1 MRFLVT
7 IAVLIFTQLAT
18 AKISELKSYKN
29 FDLKQD
35 FSETWV
41 VFDIDNT
48 LLRQDSMIGT
58 HQWGDSIREHYKSLG
73 TAAVSATVDQ
83 HAAFAKLQDH
93 VSVVP
98 TEKEVYRVLKFLQ
111 KNSIPHFAF
120 TARGANLKAKTLEQ
134 IASLKFHFNDTFP
147 KLNDLK
153 KFEKHYENGVIFA
166 GDVTKGELL
175 KRLVDGATIKP
186 KHIIFIDDRLYNLES
201 IEKELAQ
208 HPIKLT
214 SLRYGGVDHVVN
226 KFDHKLALLLYSFFL
241 ESGVLYPDSKIKKI
255 QNNPLEITKLRNKNY
270 LEKTK
275 TNANIKT
282 CSEISELEYSCRMQQ
297 NKFDRSAIMQ
307 NYRYEKDPIN
317 SYLYFGPW

>member
-1 MRFLVT
+1 MRFLLT
-7 IAVLIFTQLAT
+7 VLILVVAQVAT

-35 FSETWV
+35 FSDTWV

-58 HQWGDSIREHYKSLG
+58 HQWGDSLREHYKSLG
-73 TAAVSATVDQ
+73 TAAVSATIDQ
-83 HAAFAKLQDH
+83 HAAFAKLQDY

-98 TEKEVYRVLKFLQ
+98 TEKEVYVVLKHLQ
-111 KNSIPHFAF
+111 KKSIPHFAF

-134 IASLKFHFNDTFP
+134 IASLKYHFNDTFP
-147 KLNDLK
+147 KLNDLT
-153 KFEKHYENGVIFA
+153 KFEKHYQNGVIFS

-175 KRLVDGATIKP
+175 KRLVEAAVVKP

-201 IEKELAQ
+201 IEKELAEQ
-208 HPIKLT
+208 TIKLT
-214 SLRYGGVDHVVN
+214 SLRYGGVDHIVN

-241 ESGVLYPDSKIKKI
+241 ESGVLYPDNKVKKI
-255 QNNPLEITKLRNKNY
+255 QNNLAEITKLRHKNY
-270 LEKTK
+270 LEKEK
-275 TNANIKT
+275 KSVNVST
-282 CSEISELEYSCRMQQ
+282 CSEISELEYTCRMQQ

-307 NYRYEKDPIN
+307 NYRYEKDPLKSN
-317 SYLYFGPW
+317 FYFGPW